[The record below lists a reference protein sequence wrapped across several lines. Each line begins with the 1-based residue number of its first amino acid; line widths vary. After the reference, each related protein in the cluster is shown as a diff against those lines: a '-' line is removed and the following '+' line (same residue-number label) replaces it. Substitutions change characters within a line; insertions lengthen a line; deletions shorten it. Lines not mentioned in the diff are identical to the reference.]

1 LGVVT
6 SFKVVLHQRQV
17 AEAERGRFGSQLC
30 DVCPN
35 ELNGIARSA
44 DAKKRKRS
52 IVHEVVE
59 RRRRQMRRFR

>member
-17 AEAERGRFGSQLC
+17 AEAERGRFGCQVC
-30 DVCPN
+30 NVCPD
-35 ELNGIARSA
+35 ELNAVANST

-59 RRRRQMRRFR
+59 GRRR

>member
-1 LGVVT
+1 V
-6 SFKVVLHQRQV
+6 SSSKVVLHQRQV
-17 AEAERGRFGSQLC
+17 AEAEHGRFGSRLC

-35 ELNGIARSA
+35 ELSSIARSG